1 MVYKY
6 LSLNYICV
14 LWRIYME
21 TIKIWENKI
30 VARLYGILLKLCAKN
45 WAQKIEEA
53 PTEKVWALTTTKKDF
68 RWQVIWFTE
77 VFKKICMSPKI
88 YNDF

>member
-30 VARLYGILLKLCAKN
+30 VAQLYGILLKLCAKK
-45 WAQKIEEA
+45 WAQKIVEA
-53 PTEKVWALTTTKKDF
+53 PTEKVWALTTTKKDL
-68 RWQVIWFTE
+68 
-77 VFKKICMSPKI
+77 
-88 YNDF
+88 

>member
-1 MVYKY
+1 M
-6 LSLNYICV
+6 CA
-14 LWRIYME
+14 ME
-21 TIKIWENKI
+21 DIHGDYIKIWENKI
-30 VARLYGILLKLCAKN
+30 VAQLYGILLKLCAKN

-77 VFKKICMSPKI
+77 VFKKIYMSPKI